1 METESGTDEPAESGG
16 DDVGDALEAPPAETL
31 PAAAAPAI
39 QHVDEALGHQ
49 RYQRLIDTRKVSLIA
64 ALRLLRRMVIDLGT
78 RVEVAE
84 TGQVQAQVAATAAET
99 RAQYYQRLA
108 EAQDHRNEMLVI
120 ALVEAVGRLD
130 VAAADLRRVR
140 ARIGMRDL
148 IPDPPEMPT

>member
-39 QHVDEALGHQ
+39 QHVYEALGHLISQ
-49 RYQRLIDTRKVSLIA
+49 RHIDTRKVSLIA